1 MTSKREQI
9 VRLRTEN
16 PILRLTQIA
25 DTVGVRKSY
34 AHKVLTQAELPTKS
48 VLIAKKNLPKR
59 VVCRAC
65 GEDVPPS
72 ARRIARIK
80 HIHDECRYEYFN
92 ILVHC
97 RFCRTPFRR
106 HRSLFTSTWKHNTYI
121 YCSVECSRKG
131 QKNDSTYDLRLAKQI
146 DAT

>member
-1 MTSKREQI
+1 MPSKREQI

-48 VLIAKKNLPKR
+48 VLIAKKNIP
-59 VVCRAC
+59 
-65 GEDVPPS
+65 
-72 ARRIARIK
+72 
-80 HIHDECRYEYFN
+80 
-92 ILVHC
+92 
-97 RFCRTPFRR
+97 
-106 HRSLFTSTWKHNTYI
+106 TYI

-131 QKNDSTYDLRLAKQI
+131 QKNDSSYDLRLSKQI
-146 DAT
+146 DAP

>member
-1 MTSKREQI
+1 MPSKREQI

-48 VLIAKKNLPKR
+48 VLIAKKNIPKR

-65 GEDVPPS
+65 SEDVPPS
-72 ARRIARIK
+72 ARLIARIK
-80 HIHDECRYEYFN
+80 HIHDKCRYEYFRMYT
-92 ILVHC
+92 IE
-97 RFCRTPFRR
+97 
-106 HRSLFTSTWKHNTYI
+106 SI
-121 YCSVECSRKG
+121 SR
-131 QKNDSTYDLRLAKQI
+131 
-146 DAT
+146 